1 VAPRRS
7 NRTGSST
14 SPLSAPSAVIAE
26 RGEVVLRT
34 ADEDDLP
41 AVDALTAI
49 CYAPIQASFVAMLG
63 EDCYEAVRPAPELS
77 WEARKAEQNRS
88 LFAEHPDQVWVL
100 DDDGRVFGFVTF
112 WLFPER
118 SYGHIDN
125 NGVDPTRVGEG
136 WAGFMYRAVLERF
149 RELGLAFA
157 HVDTGLDDAHI
168 PARRAYEAVGFD
180 RQVPTVDLWQRL

>member
-1 VAPRRS
+1 MVAQ
-7 NRTGSST
+7 
-14 SPLSAPSAVIAE
+14 

-34 ADEDDLP
+34 ASEDDLP
-41 AVDALTAI
+41 AVDALTAV

-63 EDCYEAVRPAPELS
+63 EDCYEAVRTQPELA
-77 WEARKAEQNRS
+77 WEVRKAEQNRS

-100 DDDGRVFGFVTF
+100 DDNGLVFGFVTF

-125 NGVDPTRVGEG
+125 NGVDPARVGEG
-136 WAGFMYRAVLERF
+136 WATFMYRAVLDRF
-149 RELGLAFA
+149 PELGLAFA

-180 RQVPTVDLWQRL
+180 RQVPNVDLWQKL